1 MKKTKKEKPYRS
13 LPSNFLW
20 ASKMQLKYA
29 PLGFF
34 IRIFG
39 IPVGVAL
46 NYCSIYL
53 PSLIVKQAISGN
65 AFYDIALAIGSF
77 FIIQMLLSQL
87 KEGFMV
93 RFIGAMDAQLKY
105 AVQYLINERSL
116 TRPYEEYEKK
126 EIRDLRNRAMSASY
140 WNGGGVGE
148 FSEKVT
154 YMLQYILSYVLFGGI
169 IASFS
174 PWMLPIIMVE
184 PILSLICTRA
194 YQKWAHKHREYE
206 SNLSS
211 KLGYAEELPDDFTA
225 GKDIRVYGMSGWLSN
240 IYYGIVKEMNGWER
254 KKASK
259 SFLSSLSSL
268 VVILIRDSLAYAFLI
283 GMAINKQITVDQ
295 FVLYFA
301 AVAQFASFFGGI
313 LNTWGGLHASSLRVC
328 DVRKYI
334 DTDVTKA
341 CGDKKAD
348 EHMLSAPEIE
358 FDNVSYRY
366 DGSDD
371 YVLKNVSLKF
381 KAGESLALVG
391 LNGAGKTTL
400 VKLLCGLY
408 KPTSGQIRVNGIP
421 TDRFAL
427 KEYYR
432 LFSPVFQDSKTAFFT
447 VAEIVSGDL
456 NGNYNSSRVEECIRR
471 AGLGKK
477 LDSLPKGIHTVLDKQ
492 VDSEGTAFSGGETQK
507 LMMARALYKD
517 APILVLDEPTAALDP
532 IAESKIYEEY
542 QSMTK
547 GKTSLFISHRLASTR
562 FCDKV
567 IYIENGE
574 ITEIGT
580 HEELLSA
587 GGEYSRLYEMQSCWY
602 RDDYGK
608 EENV

>member
-1 MKKTKKEKPYRS
+1 MKKIKKEKPYRS
-13 LPSNFLW
+13 TANNFIW
-20 ASKMQLKYA
+20 SSKLQLKYA
-29 PLGFF
+29 PLGFI

-46 NYCSIYL
+46 SYCGIYL

-65 AFYDIALAIGSF
+65 TFADVALAIGSF

-93 RFIGAMDAQLKY
+93 RYIGAMDARFNY

-126 EIRDLRNRAMSASY
+126 EIRDLRHRAMSATQY
-140 WNGGGVGE
+140 NTGVGD
-148 FSEKVT
+148 FSERAC
-154 YMLQYILSYVLFGGI
+154 YMVEYVLSYVLFGGI

-174 PWMLPIIMVE
+174 PWMLPLIMLE

-194 YQKWAHKHREYE
+194 YQRWCHKHREYE

-225 GKDIRVYGMSGWLSN
+225 GKDIRVYGMSGWLQN
-240 IYYGIVKEMNGWER
+240 TYHGLVNEINTWER
-254 KKASK
+254 KKASR
-259 SFLSSLSSL
+259 SFVSGFTSL
-268 VVILIRDSLAYAFLI
+268 VVILLRDSLAYAFLI
-283 GMAINKQITVDQ
+283 GMAINKQISVDE

-301 AVAQFASFFGGI
+301 AISQCASFFGAI

-328 DVRKYI
+328 DIRKFI
-334 DTDVTKA
+334 EDDVA
-341 CGDKKAD
+341 VSYGNEKAD
-348 EHMLSAPEIE
+348 AHLIKAPEIE
-358 FDNVSYRY
+358 FVNVSYRY
-366 DGSDD
+366 DGADMD
-371 YVLKNVSLKF
+371 VLKNINLKI

-408 KPTSGQIRVNGIP
+408 RPTGGQILINGMP
-421 TDRFAL
+421 SYSFAL
-427 KEYYR
+427 REYYR

-447 VAEIVSGDL
+447 IAETVSGDL
-456 NGNYNSSRVEECIRR
+456 NGNYDVSLVESCLKRV
-471 AGLGKK
+471 GLENK
-477 LDSLPKGIHTVLDKQ
+477 LDTLPKGINTVLDKQ
-492 VDSEGTAFSGGETQK
+492 VDSEGTNLSGGEMQK
-507 LMMARALYKD
+507 LMMARALYKN
-517 APILVLDEPTAALDP
+517 APVLILDEPTAALDP

-542 QSMTK
+542 QNMTK

-567 IYIENGE
+567 VYMEDGQ

-580 HEELLSA
+580 HEELLA
-587 GGEYSRLYEMQSCWY
+587 LGKEYSRLYEMQSCWY
-602 RDDYGK
+602 RDDYGR
-608 EENV
+608 ENNI